1 MADNKEVRK
10 QQEAQMDEIFKS
22 EQTTIIPVD
31 LDKEMRKSFID
42 YAMSV
47 ISDRA
52 LPDIRDGM
60 KPVHRRILYS
70 MFTQGFTPDKPYRKC
85 ATTIGDVLGRFH
97 PHGDASVYDALVRLA
112 QDFSLRHPLVDG
124 HGNFGS
130 IDGDPPA
137 AYRYTEARLDK
148 IALEMM
154 RDINKNTV
162 DFRPNFD
169 EHDMEPIALPSRF
182 PNLLVNGS
190 VGIAVGMATNIPPHN
205 LGEVI
210 DGVIMMMDNPDCTV
224 EDLMTVVKG
233 PDFPLGGQILGTG
246 GIREAYST
254 GKGRILVRAHCEIE
268 DHQGRQ
274 RIIVHDLPF
283 AVNKARLIE
292 RMAELVKDKKVEGIS
307 GIRDES
313 DRNEKVRI
321 VIEVK
326 KDANPEVVLNQLY
339 KNCALQD
346 ACCANM
352 LALVPDAEG
361 KLEPKLITLRD
372 ALSYYVEHQ
381 ENVVTRRTIFDKEKD
396 EGRRHIDEGLLL
408 AMDHIDEIINIIRSS
423 RTEAEAK
430 ERMCERFGFTDK
442 QAQHIVD
449 MRLGRLTGLEREKLE
464 AEIEELTARIAQYE
478 RILSDKEVLHDVIR
492 TEILEIKRKFATPRV
507 SEIINGSFEDID
519 DESLIQEED
528 IVVTLTHM
536 GYIKRQRIDSY
547 KAQHRGGRGISG
559 QSTREEDYVE
569 KIITTTT
576 HKFLLCFT
584 NTGRVFKIKGYKI
597 PETLSRSA
605 RGTAVVNLLK
615 LGENEKITNIIPID
629 NFEDENLYLTV
640 ATRNGVVKRTAVSKY
655 QNINKNGLIATSIR
669 EDDAVVAVSLTTGGQ
684 EIILVTSQGKAIRFN
699 SDDCRELGRQAMG
712 VRGIR
717 LSEGDKVI
725 GMEPVTPDGELLVI
739 SENGYG
745 KRSRTD
751 DYKVQNRG
759 GKGLIT
765 YKVNEKTGK
774 LIGVTI
780 VDNDED
786 LLIITDQGVIIRVAA
801 EEIPTLSRA
810 TSGVRLMRSKGAR
823 IVDFA
828 LTEHEIPEEKS
839 AEGAEDAENTEGEA
853 QADAQDGTAVSV
865 DTDGDTSI
873 QRLLEAAESDD
884 DSDEGQDNGEE

>member
-1 MADNKEVRK
+1 MAEDKEMRK
-10 QQEAQMDEIFKS
+10 QQEAQMDEVFKS

-169 EHDMEPIALPSRF
+169 EHEMEPVALPSRF

-210 DGVIMMMDNPDCTV
+210 DGVVMMLDNPDCTID
-224 EDLMTVVKG
+224 DLMTVVKG
-233 PDFPLGGQILGTG
+233 PDFPLGGQILGSM
-246 GIREAYST
+246 GIREAYTT
-254 GKGRILVRAHCEIE
+254 GKGRIMVRAHCEIE
-268 DHQGRQ
+268 DHQGKQ

-292 RMAELVKDKKVEGIS
+292 RMADLVKEKKVEGITTV
-307 GIRDES
+307 RDES

-326 KDANPEVVLNQLY
+326 KDANPDVVLNQLY

-352 LALVPDAEG
+352 LALVPDTDG
-361 KLEPKLITLRD
+361 KLEPKLITLKD
-372 ALSYYVEHQ
+372 ALAYYVEHQ
-381 ENVVTRRTIFDKEKD
+381 ENVVTRRTEFDKEKD
-396 EGRRHIDEGLLL
+396 ETRRHIDEGLLI
-408 AMDHIDEIINIIRSS
+408 AMDHIDEIIAIIRSS

-430 ERMCERFGFTDK
+430 ERMCERFGFSDK

-464 AEIEELTARIAQYE
+464 AEIAELTARIEQYIL
-478 RILSDKEVLHDVIR
+478 ILSDKNVLHETIKN
-492 TEILEIKRKFATPRV
+492 EILEIKRKFATPRV
-507 SEIINGSFEDID
+507 SEILNGSFEDID

-536 GYIKRQRIDSY
+536 GYIKRQRVDTY

-584 NTGRVFKIKGYKI
+584 DTGRVFKIKGYKI

-605 RGTAVVNLLK
+605 RGTAIVNLLK
-615 LGENEKITNIIPID
+615 LQENEKITNIIPID
-629 NFEDENLYLTV
+629 SFEDDDLYLTV

-655 QNINKNGLIATSIR
+655 VNINKNGLIATNIR
-669 EDDAVVAVSLTTGGQ
+669 DDDSVVAVSLTRGGQ
-684 EIILVTSQGKAIRFN
+684 EIILVTSEGKAIRFN
-699 SDDCRELGRQAMG
+699 SDDCREMGRGATG
-712 VRGIR
+712 VRGIK
-717 LSEGDKVI
+717 LGDNDKVI
-725 GMEPVTPDGELLVI
+725 GMEPVTENGELLVI
-739 SENGYG
+739 SENGFG
-745 KRSRTD
+745 KRSSVD

-765 YKVNEKTGK
+765 YKVSDKTGK

-780 VDNDED
+780 VNDEHD
-786 LLIITDQGVIIRVAA
+786 LLIITDQGVIIRVSAG
-801 EEIPTLSRA
+801 EIPTLSRA
-810 TSGVRLMRSKGAR
+810 TSGVRLMRSKDAK

-828 LTEHEIPEEKS
+828 LTDHETEEEEQAQAGDIPEDGVL
-839 AEGAEDAENTEGEA
+839 AEEA
-853 QADAQDGTAVSV
+853 QAEDVQAEDIEAPESG
-865 DTDGDTSI
+865 
-873 QRLLEAAESDD
+873 EAAAEDTKP
-884 DSDEGQDNGEE
+884 EDNGKDDE

>member
-1 MADNKEVRK
+1 MADNKELRL
-10 QQEAQMDEIFKS
+10 QQEAQMDEVFKS

-70 MFTQGFTPDKPYRKC
+70 MFTLGFTPDKPYRKC

-169 EHDMEPIALPSRF
+169 EHDVEPVALPSRF

-210 DGVIMMMDNPDCTV
+210 DGVVMMLDNPDCTV
-224 EDLMTVVKG
+224 DDLMTVVKG
-233 PDFPLGGQILGTG
+233 PDFPLGGQILGTM
-246 GIREAYST
+246 GIREAYTT
-254 GKGRILVRAHCEIE
+254 GRGRIVVRAHCEIE

-283 AVNKARLIE
+283 SVNKARLIE
-292 RMAELVKDKKVEGIS
+292 RMAELVKEKKVEGIS
-307 GIRDES
+307 NLRDES
-313 DRNEKVRI
+313 DRNEVVRI

-352 LALVPDAEG
+352 LALVPDEEG
-361 KLEPKLITLRD
+361 KLEPKLITLMD
-372 ALSYYVEHQ
+372 ALSYYVKHQ
-381 ENVVTRRTIFDKEKD
+381 EDVVTRRTEFDKEKD
-396 EGRRHIDEGLLL
+396 ETKRHIDEGLLV
-408 AMDHIDEIINIIRSS
+408 AMDHIDEIIAIIRSS

-430 ERMCERFGFTDK
+430 DRMCERFGFSDK

-464 AEIEELTARIAQYE
+464 AEIADLTARIEQYI
-478 RILSDKEVLHDVIR
+478 RILSDKEVLHEVIK

-507 SEIINGSFEDID
+507 SEIINGSFDDID

-536 GYIKRQRIDSY
+536 GYIKRQRIDTY

-584 NTGRVFKIKGYKI
+584 DTGRVFKIKGYKI

-605 RGTAVVNLLK
+605 RGTAIVNLLK

-629 NFEDENLYLTV
+629 SFEDEDLFLTV
-640 ATRNGVVKRTAVSKY
+640 ATKNGIVKRTAVSKY
-655 QNINKNGLIATSIR
+655 ANINKNGLIATNIR
-669 EDDAVVAVSLTTGGQ
+669 EDDAVIAVSLTRGGQ
-684 EIILVTSQGKAIRFN
+684 EIILVTSSGKAIRFN
-699 SDDCRELGRQAMG
+699 SDDCREMGRGATG
-712 VRGIR
+712 VRGIK
-717 LSEGDKVI
+717 LSDGDKVI
-725 GMEPVTPDGELLVI
+725 GMEPVTENGELLVI

-745 KRSRTD
+745 KRSSVD

-765 YKVNEKTGK
+765 YKVSDKTGN

-780 VDNDED
+780 VNDEHD
-786 LLIITDQGVIIRVAA
+786 LLIITDQGVIIRVSA

-810 TSGVRLMRSKGAR
+810 TSGVRLMRSKDAR

-828 LTEHEIPEEKS
+828 LTDHEVEEEEGAVG
-839 AEGAEDAENTEGEA
+839 AEGEVSEDAETL
-853 QADAQDGTAVSV
+853 ADAEA
-865 DTDGDTSI
+865 DTDAK
-873 QRLLEAAESDD
+873 EA
-884 DSDEGQDNGEE
+884 EGGEDNA

>member
-1 MADNKEVRK
+1 MASSDDKKELRL
-10 QQEAQMDEIFKS
+10 QQEAEMDEVFKS
-22 EQTTIIPVD
+22 EQKTIIPVD
-31 LDKEMRKSFID
+31 LEGEMKKSFID

-52 LPDIRDGM
+52 LPDIRDGL

-70 MFTQGFTPDKPYRKC
+70 MFDQGFTPDKPFRKC

-112 QDFSLRHPLVDG
+112 QDFSLRHTLVDG

-137 AYRYTEARLDK
+137 AYRYTEARLEK

-169 EHDMEPIALPSRF
+169 EHVMEPVALPSRF

-210 DGVIMMMDNPDCTV
+210 DGVVMMLDNPECTAD
-224 EDLMTVVKG
+224 DLMTVVKG
-233 PDFPLGGQILGTG
+233 PDFPTGGQILGTS
-246 GIREAYST
+246 GIRDTYFH
-254 GKGRILVRAHCEIE
+254 GKGRIVVRAHAEIE
-268 DHQGRQ
+268 GFGKDRQ
-274 RIIVHDLPF
+274 RIIIHDLPF

-292 RMAELVKDKKVEGIS
+292 RMADLAKEKKVEGIS

-313 DRNEKVRI
+313 DRNEMVRI
-321 VIEVK
+321 VIELK
-326 KDANPEVVLNQLY
+326 KDSNPEVVLNQLY

-361 KLEPKLITLRD
+361 KLEPKLITLMD
-372 ALSYYVEHQ
+372 AMTYYIAHQ
-381 ENVVTRRTIFDKEKD
+381 ESVITRRTQFDLEKA
-396 EGRRHIDEGLLL
+396 EMKRHLDEGLLI

-430 ERMCERFGFTDK
+430 ERMCSKFGFSDK
-442 QAQHIVD
+442 QAQNIVD

-464 AEIEELTARIAQYE
+464 AEIASLTADIE
-478 RILSDKEVLHDVIR
+478 RYHGILGSKELLHGVIKE
-492 TEILEIKRKFATPRV
+492 EILEIKRKFATPRV
-507 SEIINGSFEDID
+507 TEIVYGSFEDID

-536 GYIKRQRIDSY
+536 GYIKRQRIDTY

-584 NTGRVFKIKGYKI
+584 DTGRVFKIKGYKI
-597 PETLSRSA
+597 PETMSRSSK
-605 RGTAVVNLLK
+605 GTALVNLLK
-615 LGENEKITNIIPID
+615 LADNEKIRNIIPID
-629 NFEDENLYLTV
+629 SFEDEDLFLTV
-640 ATRNGVVKRTAVSKY
+640 ATRNGIVKRTAVSKY
-655 QNINKNGLIATSIR
+655 SNINKNGLIATNIK
-669 EDDAVVAVSLTTGGQ
+669 EDDSVVAVSLTRKSQ
-684 EIILVTSQGKAIRFN
+684 EIIIVTSEGKSIRFN
-699 SDDCRELGRQAMG
+699 SDDAREMGRTATG
-712 VRGIR
+712 VRGIK
-717 LSEGDKVI
+717 LNEGDKVV
-725 GMEPVTPDGELLVI
+725 GMVPVTENLELLVI
-739 SENGYG
+739 SEKGYG
-745 KRSRTD
+745 KRTTLEEYRSQT
-751 DYKVQNRG
+751 RG
-759 GKGLIT
+759 GKGIIT
-765 YKVNEKTGK
+765 YKVSEKTGK
-774 LIGVTI
+774 LVGATLVT
-780 VDNDED
+780 NDDD

-801 EEIPTLSRA
+801 TEIPTLSRGTA
-810 TSGVRLMRSKGAR
+810 GVRLMRSNTAS

-828 LTEHEIPEEKS
+828 LANHEEE
-839 AEGAEDAENTEGEA
+839 EEEEETAENAEAPEVSETSETAESTAAPEGNETEG
-853 QADAQDGTAVSV
+853 
-865 DTDGDTSI
+865 
-873 QRLLEAAESDD
+873 
-884 DSDEGQDNGEE
+884 NGEDS